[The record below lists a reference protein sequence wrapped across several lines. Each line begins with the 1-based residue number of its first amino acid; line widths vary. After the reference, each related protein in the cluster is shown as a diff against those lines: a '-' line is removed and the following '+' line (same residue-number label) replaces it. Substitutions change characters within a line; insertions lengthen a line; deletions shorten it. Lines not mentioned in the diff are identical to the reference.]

1 MTKKEQK
8 DEVLE
13 YMNKLIE
20 ENKKFKELV
29 KYTIED
35 ISDLFWEYDR
45 MSSSGR
51 ETLDRMSRM
60 YAMQYEQERNFQIYG
75 GDRNA
80 LSK

>member
-1 MTKKEQK
+1 MTKK
-8 DEVLE
+8 DI
-13 YMNKLIE
+13 NKLLE
-20 ENKKFKELV
+20 ENKNFKELV

-51 ETLDRMSRM
+51 ETLDRLSRM

>member
-1 MTKKEQK
+1 MTKK
-8 DEVLE
+8 DI
-13 YMNKLIE
+13 NKLLE
-20 ENKKFKELV
+20 ENKNFKELV

-51 ETLDRMSRM
+51 ETLDRLSRM

-75 GDRNA
+75 SGN
-80 LSK
+80 K

>member
-1 MTKKEQK
+1 MTKKEQ
-8 DEVLE
+8 EF
-13 YMNKLIE
+13 MNKLIE
-20 ENKKFKELV
+20 ENSNFRKLV

-51 ETLDRMSRM
+51 ETLDRLSRM

>member
-1 MTKKEQK
+1 MTKK
-8 DEVLE
+8 DI
-13 YMNKLIE
+13 NKLIE
-20 ENKKFKELV
+20 ENKNFKELV

-51 ETLDRMSRM
+51 ETLDRLSRM

-80 LSK
+80 ISK

>member
-1 MTKKEQK
+1 MTKK
-8 DEVLE
+8 DI
-13 YMNKLIE
+13 NKLLE
-20 ENKKFKELV
+20 ENKNFKELV

-51 ETLDRMSRM
+51 ETLDRLSRM

-75 GDRNA
+75 GGN
-80 LSK
+80 K

>member
-1 MTKKEQK
+1 MASKNRSTYSKIYIDKI
-8 DEVLE
+8 L
-13 YMNKLIE
+13 E
-20 ENKKFKELV
+20 ENKNFKELV

-51 ETLDRMSRM
+51 ETLDRLSRM

>member
-20 ENKKFKELV
+20 ENKNFKELV

-51 ETLDRMSRM
+51 ETLDRLSRM

-80 LSK
+80 ISK

>member
-1 MTKKEQK
+1 MTKK
-8 DEVLE
+8 DI
-13 YMNKLIE
+13 NKLIE
-20 ENKKFKELV
+20 ENKNFKELV

-45 MSSSGR
+45 MSSSGQQ
-51 ETLDRMSRM
+51 TLDRLSRM

>member
-1 MTKKEQK
+1 MTKK
-8 DEVLE
+8 DI
-13 YMNKLIE
+13 NKLIE
-20 ENKKFKELV
+20 ENNNFKKLV

-51 ETLDRMSRM
+51 ETLDRLSRM

>member
-1 MTKKEQK
+1 MTKK
-8 DEVLE
+8 DI
-13 YMNKLIE
+13 NKLLE
-20 ENKKFKELV
+20 ENKNFKELV

-51 ETLDRMSRM
+51 ETLDRLSRM

-75 GDRNA
+75 GGNKWV
-80 LSK
+80 LGKEIETLW

>member
-1 MTKKEQK
+1 MTKK
-8 DEVLE
+8 DI
-13 YMNKLIE
+13 NKLLE
-20 ENKKFKELV
+20 ENKNFKELV

-51 ETLDRMSRM
+51 ETLDRLSRM

-75 GDRNA
+75 GGNNA
-80 LSK
+80 VSK

>member
-1 MTKKEQK
+1 MASK
-8 DEVLE
+8 DRSTYSKIYIDKIL
-13 YMNKLIE
+13 E
-20 ENKKFKELV
+20 ENKNFKELV

-51 ETLDRMSRM
+51 ETLDRLSRM

>member
-1 MTKKEQK
+1 MTSKNRSKYSK
-8 DEVLE
+8 IYIDKIL
-13 YMNKLIE
+13 E
-20 ENKKFKELV
+20 ENKNFKELV

-51 ETLDRMSRM
+51 ETLDRLSRM

-75 GDRNA
+75 GGNNA

>member
-1 MTKKEQK
+1 MTTKKI
-8 DEVLE
+8 DV
-13 YMNKLIE
+13 NKLLE
-20 ENKKFKELV
+20 ENANFKELV

-51 ETLDRMSRM
+51 ETLDRLSRM

-80 LSK
+80 LPK

>member
-1 MTKKEQK
+1 MTKK
-8 DEVLE
+8 DI
-13 YMNKLIE
+13 NKLIE
-20 ENKKFKELV
+20 ENKNFKQLV

-51 ETLDRMSRM
+51 ETLDRLSRM

-75 GDRNA
+75 GGNNA